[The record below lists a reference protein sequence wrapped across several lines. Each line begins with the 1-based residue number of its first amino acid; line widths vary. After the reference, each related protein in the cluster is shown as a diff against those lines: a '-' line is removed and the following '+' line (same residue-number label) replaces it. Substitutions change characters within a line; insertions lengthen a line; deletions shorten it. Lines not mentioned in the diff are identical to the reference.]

1 MVDHV
6 RPLSDFI
13 LFACFGSNLPLS
25 QCFHKDAV
33 KLSKICRKVACL
45 TLIIFR
51 QKYTTGK
58 QNKKQ
63 TKNSKNGKRKIM
75 ISFRW
80 FYKNT
85 KFV

>member
-1 MVDHV
+1 MVDHI
-6 RPLSDFI
+6 RPFSDFI

-58 QNKKQ
+58 QNKRQ
-63 TKNSKNGKRKIM
+63 TKANDRKI
-75 ISFRW
+75 RW

-85 KFV
+85 TFV